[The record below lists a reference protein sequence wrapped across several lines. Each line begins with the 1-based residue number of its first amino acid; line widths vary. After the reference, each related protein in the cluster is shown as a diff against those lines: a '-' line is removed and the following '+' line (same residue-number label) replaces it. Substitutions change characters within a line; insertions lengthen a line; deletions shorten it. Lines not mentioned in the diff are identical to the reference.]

1 MTAAVSRVLVALGE
15 QVVGTNAKRYEAA
28 LLQGETVLAEYK
40 TVRDCLV
47 LTSKR
52 IMHIDVQGLIGK
64 KVEIFSLPYSKISAY
79 SVETAG
85 TFDLDAEFKVWASG
99 LGMMEF
105 KFVKGTDVAKV
116 NSILGN
122 HTL

>member
-1 MTAAVSRVLVALGE
+1 MTTFVNKILVALGE
-15 QVVGTNAKRYEAA
+15 PAVGANAKRYEAA
-28 LLQGETVLAEYK
+28 LLDGEAVLAEYK

-52 IMHIDVQGLIGK
+52 IMSIDVQGITGK
-64 KVEIFSLPYSKISAY
+64 KVEIFSLPYAKITAY

-105 KFVKGTDVAKV
+105 KFIKGTDIAKV
-116 NSILGN
+116 NNILGN
-122 HTL
+122 HTM

>member
-1 MTAAVSRVLVALGE
+1 MTLAVSRVLVALGE
-15 QVVGTNAKRYEAA
+15 QAIGTNAKRYEAT
-28 LLQGETVLAEYK
+28 LLAGETVLAEYK
-40 TVRDCLV
+40 TTRDCLV

-64 KVEIFSLPYSKISAY
+64 KIEIFSLPYSKVTAY

-116 NSILGN
+116 NSILGT

>member
-1 MTAAVSRVLVALGE
+1 MTGVVSRVLVALGE
-15 QVVGTNAKRYEAA
+15 QAIGTNAKRYAAA
-28 LLQGETVLAEYK
+28 LLKDETVLAEYK
-40 TVRDCLV
+40 TTRDCLV

-52 IMHIDVQGLIGK
+52 VMHIDVQGITGK
-64 KVEIFSLPYSKISAY
+64 KVEIFSLPYSKITAY

-105 KFVKGTDVAKV
+105 KFVKGTDIAKV

>member
-1 MTAAVSRVLVALGE
+1 MTALVNKILVALDE
-15 QVVGTNAKRYEAA
+15 QTIGTNAKRYQAA
-28 LLQGETVLAEYK
+28 LLDGETVLAEYK

-52 IMHIDVQGLIGK
+52 IMSVDVQGLTGK
-64 KVEIFSLPYSKISAY
+64 KVEIFSLPYSKITAY

-99 LGMMEF
+99 LGIMEF
-105 KFVKGTDVAKV
+105 KFIKGTDVGKI
-116 NSILGN
+116 NKILGS
-122 HTL
+122 HTM

>member
-1 MTAAVSRVLVALGE
+1 MTTFVNKILVALGE
-15 QVVGTNAKRYEAA
+15 QAVGANAKRYEAA
-28 LLQGETVLAEYK
+28 LLHGEVVLAEYQ

-52 IMHIDVQGLIGK
+52 IMSIDVQGITGK
-64 KVEIFSLPYSKISAY
+64 KVEIFSLPYSKITAY

-105 KFVKGTDVAKV
+105 KFIKGTDITKV
-116 NSILGN
+116 NNILGN

>member
-1 MTAAVSRVLVALGE
+1 MTTFVNKILVALGE
-15 QVVGTNAKRYEAA
+15 QAVGANAKRYEAA
-28 LLQGETVLAEYK
+28 LLDGEAVLAEYK

-52 IMHIDVQGLIGK
+52 IMSIDVQGITGK
-64 KVEIFSLPYSKISAY
+64 KVEIFSLPYAKITAY

-105 KFVKGTDVAKV
+105 KFIKGTDIAKV
-116 NSILGN
+116 NNILGN
-122 HTL
+122 HTM

>member
-1 MTAAVSRVLVALGE
+1 MTAAVSRVLVDLDE
-15 QVVGTNAKRYEAA
+15 QAIGVNAKRYEEA

-52 IMHIDVQGLIGK
+52 IMSIDVQGLTGK
-64 KVEIFSLPYSKISAY
+64 KVEIFSLPYSKVTAY

-105 KFVKGTDVAKV
+105 KFVKGTDIAKV
-116 NSILGN
+116 NNILGM
-122 HTL
+122 HIM